1 MKNNISNNAQSKNM
15 DITIR
20 EGERA
25 DLPAVLSLYA
35 QLGEDDGAV
44 LSPEDAEY
52 IFERM
57 RTYPYCRL
65 YVALVESRVVGTF
78 TMLVMDNLAHMGAS
92 SAIIEDVVVEKEF
105 RGKGVGRRMMEF
117 AYEICQEKGCYK
129 IALTSNRNRKDAH
142 RFYESLGFEMH
153 GYSFSITFSENISHS
168 V

>member
-1 MKNNISNNAQSKNM
+1 MTNHISNNAQSKNM

-44 LSPEDAEY
+44 LSPEEAEY

-78 TMLVMDNLAHMGAS
+78 TMLVMDNIAHMGAGS
-92 SAIIEDVVVEKEF
+92 TIIEDVVVEKEL

-117 AYEICQEKGCYK
+117 ACGISREKGCYK
-129 IALTSNRNRKDAH
+129 IALTSNRNRKEAH
-142 RFYESLGFEMH
+142 RFYESLGFEIH
-153 GYSFSITFSENISHS
+153 GYSFSLFP
-168 V
+168 